1 MLRVPPTSHLRT
13 HRLAEVMMIII
24 MMMMNHMYGVIV
36 ILTLITVMM
45 IWMRVILLT
54 SVMMDAHLGEK
65 RILGVVLTLLRHMTL
80 PIILLC
86 HLAIVVYL
94 FLGIP

>member
-1 MLRVPPTSHLRT
+1 
-13 HRLAEVMMIII
+13 
-24 MMMMNHMYGVIV
+24 MMNHMYGVIV
-36 ILTLITVMM
+36 ILTLITVM

-80 PIILLC
+80 TIILLC